1 MWSRRVSSLF
11 TLRIIGADRVAA
23 GLTRIQDATEP
34 QRTVV
39 RRLGDRYV
47 TVLKEETPKGRGEHA
62 GAARAGYED
71 EQDYTATRASYRI
84 RNRVA
89 HLRHIIRGRG
99 RVVAKRG
106 KALRF
111 VIDGQVF
118 FRRSV
123 GPAKANN
130 FPPRARAKMRGEI
143 EAARR
148 ELPRL
153 IVRQYRGRS

>member
-1 MWSRRVSSLF
+1 LISLH
-11 TLRIIGADRVAA
+11 IVGASGVAA

-39 RRLGDRYV
+39 RRLGDRYIV
-47 TVLKEETPKGRGEHA
+47 ALKEETPLGRGENP
-62 GAARAGYED
+62 GALRAGYED
-71 EQDYTATRASYRI
+71 EQDYSATRASYRI
-84 RNRVA
+84 RNRVP
-89 HLRHIIRGRG
+89 HLKWVLKGRG
-99 RVVAKRG
+99 RVVAKKG

-130 FPPRARAKMRGEI
+130 FPPRARTKMQGDI

-153 IVRQYRGRS
+153 IVRQYRGR